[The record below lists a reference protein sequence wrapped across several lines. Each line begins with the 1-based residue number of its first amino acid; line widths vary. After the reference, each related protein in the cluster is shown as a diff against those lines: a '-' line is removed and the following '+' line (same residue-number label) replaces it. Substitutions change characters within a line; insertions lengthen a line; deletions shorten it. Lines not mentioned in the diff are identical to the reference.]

1 MLKRVRRSVHTE
13 NSFFSIVPRLW
24 LAVFLLVLIFLTRSG
39 VAELRGV
46 RAPSK
51 EIPTSSERWL
61 SRILVCGLSFRVL
74 DVCDLGGNTLFRFSR
89 FFISVFFFLE
99 SNESAIFVITRHG
112 GHLGFFEGGLLAV
125 NPITWLDKA
134 LIQYTTAVMQA
145 NRSEDHL
152 PLDNQI
158 GNFVIAS

>member
-1 MLKRVRRSVHTE
+1 MPVISEETRSFDSHV
-13 NSFFSIVPRLW
+13 S
-24 LAVFLLVLIFLTRSG
+24 IFL
-39 VAELRGV
+39 
-46 RAPSK
+46 
-51 EIPTSSERWL
+51 
-61 SRILVCGLSFRVL
+61 SF
-74 DVCDLGGNTLFRFSR
+74 
-89 FFISVFFFLE
+89 ILE

-145 NRSEDHL
+145 NRSEDHS
-152 PLDNQI
+152 PLDKQI

>member
-1 MLKRVRRSVHTE
+1 MCFVLPSGWISVE
-13 NSFFSIVPRLW
+13 S
-24 LAVFLLVLIFLTRSG
+24 
-39 VAELRGV
+39 
-46 RAPSK
+46 
-51 EIPTSSERWL
+51 
-61 SRILVCGLSFRVL
+61 RVL
-74 DVCDLGGNTLFRFSR
+74 DVCDFGGNTLFRFSR
-89 FFISVFFFLE
+89 FYISVFFLE

-145 NRSEDHL
+145 NRSEDHS
-152 PLDNQI
+152 PLDIQI

>member
-1 MLKRVRRSVHTE
+1 MCFVLSSGWISVVT
-13 NSFFSIVPRLW
+13 
-24 LAVFLLVLIFLTRSG
+24 
-39 VAELRGV
+39 
-46 RAPSK
+46 
-51 EIPTSSERWL
+51 
-61 SRILVCGLSFRVL
+61 RVL
-74 DVCDLGGNTLFRFSR
+74 DVCDFGGNTLFRLSR
-89 FFISVFFFLE
+89 FYICLFFLG

-145 NRSEDHL
+145 NRSEDHS
-152 PLDNQI
+152 PLDKQI

>member
-1 MLKRVRRSVHTE
+1 MISEETRSFDSHV
-13 NSFFSIVPRLW
+13 S
-24 LAVFLLVLIFLTRSG
+24 IFLS
-39 VAELRGV
+39 
-46 RAPSK
+46 
-51 EIPTSSERWL
+51 
-61 SRILVCGLSFRVL
+61 
-74 DVCDLGGNTLFRFSR
+74 
-89 FFISVFFFLE
+89 FFLE

-145 NRSEDHL
+145 NRSDDHS
-152 PLDNQI
+152 PLDKQI